1 MLPSQGIPSQHGMTT
16 LEQLT
21 ERIDYCEEQM
31 LTADSMAERAHWDNQ
46 MTQAE
51 AAWEDEASKHVSQ
64 DAKDYVPQVMTV
76 RYV

>member
-1 MLPSQGIPSQHGMTT
+1 MTT

-21 ERIDYCEEQM
+21 ERINYCEEMM
-31 LTADSMAERAHWDNQ
+31 LTADTMAERVHWDSQ

-51 AAWEDEASKHVSQ
+51 AAWEDEASKDVSQ
-64 DAKDYVPQVMTV
+64 DARDSVAQVMTV